1 MVIALAM
8 VIGMV
13 VVMVMVLAYLAFAGS
28 RKLGE
33 MQERLGVAEACAA
46 ALQDRINRERDAHRI
61 AHADLDRDLQGIRQ
75 RLESGWNAIALQDD
89 RRESGLSDLALTV
102 ARIAE
107 EHEKLTAAFQDV
119 KSRVGALQ
127 MSKR

>member
-13 VVMVMVLAYLAFAGS
+13 VVMVMVLAYLEFAGS
-28 RKLGE
+28 RKISE
-33 MQERLGVAEACAA
+33 MQERLGIAEACAA
-46 ALQDRINRERDAHRI
+46 SMQDRINRDRDTHRI
-61 AHADLDRDLQGIRQ
+61 AHADLDRDLQLASQKSEKLWGVVATVEQ
-75 RLESGWNAIALQDD
+75 NGKAELNEMAHRLTS
-89 RRESGLSDLALTV
+89 
-102 ARIAE
+102 IAE

>member
-33 MQERLGVAEACAA
+33 MQERLGIAEACAA
-46 ALQDRINRERDAHRI
+46 ALQDRINRERDTHRI
-61 AHADLDRDLQGIRQ
+61 AHADLDRDLQATKTQHATTEQKRADRVNEIEQ
-75 RLESGWNAIALQDD
+75 RLTS
-89 RRESGLSDLALTV
+89 
-102 ARIAE
+102 IAE
-107 EHEKLTAAFQDV
+107 EHEKLTVAFQDV